1 MPPLQRLV
9 SHEVMTI
16 MGNTLLEIKRL
27 KKYFPLKSGI
37 FRRTKE
43 WVHAVDG
50 VDLVINKGETF
61 GLVGES
67 GCGKSTL
74 GRTIL
79 FLHKPTEGEIRF
91 EGTLLYESTIKAVRS
106 RMQIVFQ
113 DPFGSLNPR
122 MTVGD
127 IIGRPLEIHGV
138 GTVEERR
145 KRIVALLNV
154 VGLNPDHANRYPHEF
169 SGGQRQRI
177 AVARALSL
185 NPSFI
190 ILDEPTSSLDVSVQA
205 QILNLFKDLQEK
217 LGLTYLFISHNLNV
231 INHVSDRIAVMYLG
245 KIVEE
250 APTTALFLKQAHPY
264 TQALFSAIP
273 IPAPKL
279 KRERIVLSGDIP
291 NPTNPP
297 SGCRFHPRCPV
308 AIPKCSVEEPAWL
321 EISSRHWTACHLTN

>member
-1 MPPLQRLV
+1 MDKTLV
-9 SHEVMTI
+9 EV
-16 MGNTLLEIKRL
+16 KRL

-37 FRRTKE
+37 FRRKKE
-43 WVHAVDG
+43 WVHAVDD
-50 VDLVINKGETF
+50 VDLAINKGETF

-91 EGTLLYESTIKAVRS
+91 EGTPLNEPTIKAVRS

-127 IIGRPLEIHGV
+127 IIGRPMEIHGIRP
-138 GTVEERR
+138 VEERR
-145 KRIVALLNV
+145 KRTAALLNE
-154 VGLNPDHANRYPHEF
+154 VGLNPDHTNRYPHEF

-190 ILDEPTSSLDVSVQA
+190 ILDEPTSALDVSVQA

-250 APTTALFLKQAHPY
+250 APTKALFLKQAHPY

-273 IPAPKL
+273 IPDPKL
-279 KRERIVLSGDIP
+279 KREKIVLPGDIP

-308 AIPKCSVEEPAWL
+308 AIPKCSVEEPAWR
-321 EISSRHWTACHLTN
+321 EISSRHWAACHLAN

>member
-1 MPPLQRLV
+1 MIIMDSTLV
-9 SHEVMTI
+9 
-16 MGNTLLEIKRL
+16 EIKRL

-37 FRRTKE
+37 SRRKKE

-79 FLHKPTEGEIRF
+79 FLHKPTEGEIWF
-91 EGTLLYESTIKAVRS
+91 EGTLLNEPTMKAVRS

-127 IIGRPLEIHGV
+127 IIGRPMEIHGIR
-138 GTVEERR
+138 TVEERR
-145 KRIVALLNV
+145 KRTGTLLNE

-190 ILDEPTSSLDVSVQA
+190 ILDEPTSALDVSVQA

-273 IPAPKL
+273 IPDPKL
-279 KRERIVLSGDIP
+279 KREKIVLPGDIP

-308 AIPKCSVEEPAWL
+308 AIPKCSVDEPAWR
-321 EISSRHWTACHLTN
+321 EISSRHWAACHLAN

>member
-1 MPPLQRLV
+1 MDNKLV
-9 SHEVMTI
+9 ET
-16 MGNTLLEIKRL
+16 KRL
-27 KKYFPLKSGI
+27 KKYFPLKGGISG
-37 FRRTKE
+37 RTKK
-43 WVHAVDG
+43 WVHAVDD

-91 EGTLLYESTIKAVRS
+91 EGTPLNEPTIQTVRS
-106 RMQIVFQ
+106 KMQIVFQ

-127 IIGRPLEIHGV
+127 IIGRPMEIHGIRPA
-138 GTVEERR
+138 EERR
-145 KRIVALLNV
+145 KRTAALLNE
-154 VGLNPDHANRYPHEF
+154 VGLNPDHVNRYPHEF

-185 NPSFI
+185 NPRFI
-190 ILDEPTSSLDVSVQA
+190 ILDEPTSALDVSVQA

-250 APTTALFLKQAHPY
+250 ARTTALFLKQAHPY

-273 IPAPKL
+273 IPDPKL
-279 KRERIVLSGDIP
+279 KREKIVLPGDIP

-308 AIPKCSVEEPAWL
+308 AIPKCAVEEPAWR
-321 EISSRHWTACHLTN
+321 EISSRHWAACHLAN

>member
-1 MPPLQRLV
+1 MD
-9 SHEVMTI
+9 
-16 MGNTLLEIKRL
+16 NTLVEIKRL

-37 FRRTKE
+37 SRRTKE
-43 WVHAVDG
+43 WVHAVDD

-79 FLHKPTEGEIRF
+79 FLHKPTEGEIWF
-91 EGTLLYESTIKAVRS
+91 EGTLLNEPTIKAVRS

-122 MTVGD
+122 MTVSD
-127 IIGRPLEIHGV
+127 IIGRPMEIHGIR
-138 GTVEERR
+138 TVEERR
-145 KRIVALLNV
+145 KRTVALLNE

-190 ILDEPTSSLDVSVQA
+190 ILDEPTSALDVSVQA

-245 KIVEE
+245 KIVEK

-273 IPAPKL
+273 IPDPKL
-279 KRERIVLSGDIP
+279 KREKIVLPGDIP

-308 AIPKCSVEEPAWL
+308 AIPKCSVEEPAWR
-321 EISSRHWTACHLTN
+321 EISSRHWTACHLAN

>member
-1 MPPLQRLV
+1 
-9 SHEVMTI
+9 MTI
-16 MGNTLLEIKRL
+16 MANTLVEIKRL
-27 KKYFPLKSGI
+27 KKYFPLKMGI

-74 GRTIL
+74 GRTSL
-79 FLHKPTEGEIRF
+79 FLHKPTGGEIRF
-91 EGTLLYESTIKAVRS
+91 EGTLLYEPTIKAVRS
-106 RMQIVFQ
+106 KMQIVFQ

-122 MTVGD
+122 MTVSD
-127 IIGRPLEIHGV
+127 IIGRPLEIHGI

-145 KRIVALLNV
+145 KRIVALLNE

-205 QILNLFKDLQEK
+205 QILNLFKDLQQK

-273 IPAPKL
+273 IPDPKL
-279 KRERIVLSGDIP
+279 KRERIVLPGDIP

>member
-1 MPPLQRLV
+1 MTDTLV
-9 SHEVMTI
+9 EV
-16 MGNTLLEIKRL
+16 KHL

-37 FRRTKE
+37 IRRTRE
-43 WVHAVDG
+43 WVHAVDN
-50 VDLVINKGETF
+50 VDLTINKGETF

-91 EGTLLYESTIKAVRS
+91 EGTLLNQPTMKVVRS
-106 RMQIVFQ
+106 KMQMVFQ

-127 IIGRPLEIHGV
+127 IIGRPMEIHGIRPL
-138 GTVEERR
+138 EERR
-145 KRIVALLNV
+145 KRIGTLLNE

-190 ILDEPTSSLDVSVQA
+190 ILDEPTSALDVSVQA
-205 QILNLFKDLQEK
+205 QILNLFKDLQQK

-231 INHVSDRIAVMYLG
+231 INHVSNRIAVMYLG
-245 KIVEE
+245 KIVEQ
-250 APTTALFLKQAHPY
+250 APTTTLFHKQAHPY

-273 IPAPKL
+273 VPDPKL
-279 KRERIVLSGDIP
+279 KRERIVLPGDIP

-308 AIPKCSVEEPAWL
+308 AIQKCSVEEPGWR
-321 EISSRHWTACHLTN
+321 EISSKHWTACHLAN

>member
-1 MPPLQRLV
+1 MIIMDSTLV
-9 SHEVMTI
+9 
-16 MGNTLLEIKRL
+16 EIKRL

-37 FRRTKE
+37 SRRKKE

-91 EGTLLYESTIKAVRS
+91 EGTLLNEPTIKAVRS

-127 IIGRPLEIHGV
+127 IIGRPMEIHGIR
-138 GTVEERR
+138 TVEERR
-145 KRIVALLNV
+145 KRTAALLNE

-190 ILDEPTSSLDVSVQA
+190 ILDEPTSALDVSVQA

-273 IPAPKL
+273 IPDPKL
-279 KRERIVLSGDIP
+279 KREKIVLPGDIP

-308 AIPKCSVEEPAWL
+308 AIPKCSVEEPAWR
-321 EISSRHWTACHLTN
+321 EISSRHWAACHLAN